1 MRTYIRKGKG
11 SEEKWINSRIKY
23 LSIFY
28 DSKLDKYTI
37 VDDYLMEAT
46 FLKIKDNNFIIF
58 EATSSDNSKY
68 RKLIHE
74 FLVKEKLIKEESICL
89 KKQSANSN
97 Y

>member
-46 FLKIKDNNFIIF
+46 FLKIKNNNFIIF

-68 RKLIHE
+68 KKINTWISCKRKI
-74 FLVKEKLIKEESICL
+74 
-89 KKQSANSN
+89 N
-97 Y
+97 